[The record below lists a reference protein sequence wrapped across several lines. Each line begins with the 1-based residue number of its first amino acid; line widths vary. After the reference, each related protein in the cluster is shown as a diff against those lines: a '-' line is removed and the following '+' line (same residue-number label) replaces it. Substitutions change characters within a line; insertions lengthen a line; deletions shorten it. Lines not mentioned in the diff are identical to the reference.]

1 MQTYSSTQTSQQ
13 PRRWWQRIS
22 RRMLLGLAVAVLA
35 IGALVW
41 QHYDGTALERPPAAT
56 APTPSSAPSP
66 APPAQ
71 GSTDLGD
78 DPDVDQ
84 LPPAT
89 LSPPEPANQDVARTT
104 AQRFATNFATP
115 NGNREDWLSR
125 LTPDVSLQLARQYR
139 LTDLRNVTQA
149 AVTEV
154 TGPVRQEPGSVVFDV
169 GYDDGSRIEIQ
180 LEDGTEGWKV
190 IDVEPLASPD
200 GPAPADA
207 PEQPAPAAPP
217 TGEDHP

>member
-22 RRMLLGLAVAVLA
+22 RRMLLGLGVAVLA
-35 IGALVW
+35 IGTLVW
-41 QHYDGTALERPPAAT
+41 QHYDGTTPGQPPAAT
-56 APTPSSAPSP
+56 TPTTSSAPTPT
-66 APPAQ
+66 PPAQ
-71 GSTDLGD
+71 GSPDLGD

-89 LSPPEPANQDVARTT
+89 LAAADPATQDAARTT

-125 LTPDVSLQLARQYR
+125 LTPDVSLQLARQFR
-139 LTDLRNVTQA
+139 LTDIRNVTQA

-154 TGPVRQEPGSVVFDV
+154 TGPVRQEPGSAVFDV

-190 IDVEPLASPD
+190 VDVEPLASPD
-200 GPAPADA
+200 GSAPADE
-207 PEQPAPAAPP
+207 PEQPAP

>member
-1 MQTYSSTQTSQQ
+1 MQTYSSTQTAQP
-13 PRRWWQRIS
+13 PRRWWQRIP
-22 RRMLLGLAVAVLA
+22 RRALLGLAVAVLA

-41 QHYDGTALERPPAAT
+41 QHYDTAPGQQPAAP
-56 APTPSSAPSP
+56 APTTSSAPGP
-66 APPAQ
+66 TPPAQ
-71 GSTDLGD
+71 GSPDLGD

-89 LSPPEPANQDVARTT
+89 LTATDPATQDAARTT

-115 NGNREDWLSR
+115 NGNREDWLAR
-125 LTPDVSLQLARQYR
+125 ITPDVTLQLARQYR
-139 LTDLRNVTQA
+139 LTDIRNVTQA
-149 AVTEV
+149 AVTDV
-154 TGPVRQEPGSVVFDV
+154 TGPARQAPGSAVFDV

-190 IDVEPLASPD
+190 IDVEPLATTD
-200 GPAPADA
+200 GPAPADV
-207 PEQPAPAAPP
+207 PEQLAPAAPP